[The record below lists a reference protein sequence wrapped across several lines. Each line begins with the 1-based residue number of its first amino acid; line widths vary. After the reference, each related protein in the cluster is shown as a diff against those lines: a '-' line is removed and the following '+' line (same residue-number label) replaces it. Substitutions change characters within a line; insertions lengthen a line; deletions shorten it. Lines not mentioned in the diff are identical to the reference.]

1 VCEGV
6 CKVWGGCVSVRNKPI
21 PVVTYNVTYTATGA
35 VLTASSNV
43 KPSKVE
49 LVCVRERVW
58 ACVRVRVGV

>member
-1 VCEGV
+1 VCV
-6 CKVWGGCVSVRNKPI
+6 KCGGRCMSVRNKPI

-49 LVCVRERVW
+49 LVLWV
-58 ACVRVRVGV
+58 